1 MSDPMTDSMPE
12 VVLRVRF
19 TNGGSI
25 DVTYHH
31 SQSSDEEDI
40 VDHVVS
46 VLAADGGT
54 LRCRHGDRLVVLFGR
69 GVASVEL
76 APRGAVL

>member
-1 MSDPMTDSMPE
+1 MSDPMTDSMTE

-31 SQSSDEEDI
+31 PQPSEEKGI

-69 GVASVEL
+69 GVATVEL